1 MKFLRNTD
9 KEGDA
14 EKRTS
19 VLQKN
24 IFYSFF
30 VKGFGIL
37 VSLLLVPITI
47 KFLNAT
53 EYGIWLTLNS
63 VLLWINT
70 FDIGLGN
77 GLRNKLTEAI
87 ANDDWAR
94 ARSYV
99 STSYVVVSLLVL
111 IIFCI
116 FFIINNLINW
126 YVVLNVSPAL
136 VPNLKSIIL
145 MAFSFFC
152 ISFVLKLI
160 GNVLLALQ
168 KSAVENLL
176 IMLGQFLALILIYL
190 ISIYQKGT
198 LWDVAFI
205 YSISPVIVYAIS
217 YPFVF
222 KGQYKQIRPSIAY
235 YKAKYVK
242 DIMSLGTQFFVL
254 QIAALVIFST
264 SNLIIS
270 NMFGPDMVT
279 KYNVAFRYFN
289 VIPMLFTIV
298 LTPIWSATTEAY
310 ANREYTWILES
321 MKKVKLMLFGTTLV
335 VVLMLFLSDWVY
347 SVWVGKDIL
356 VPFSLSMA
364 IAIYIVILVASLS
377 YSSFL
382 NGLGK
387 LRVQMINILV
397 SSILFLPITFVLGN
411 IFGITGV
418 VISLTLVNLSGL
430 VLNIIQFNLVL
441 SDKAKG
447 VWSK

>member
-47 KFLNAT
+47 KFLNET

-111 IIFCI
+111 IIFCV

-126 YVVLNVSPAL
+126 YVVLNVSPTL

-222 KGQYKQIRPSIAY
+222 NGQYKQIRPSIAY
-235 YKAKYVK
+235 YKAKYVR
-242 DIMSLGTQFFVL
+242 DIMGLGTQFFVL
-254 QIAALVIFST
+254 QIASLVIFST

-335 VVLMLFLSDWVY
+335 VALMLFLSDWVY

-411 IFGITGV
+411 LFGITGV

-430 VLNIIQFNLVL
+430 VLNIIQFKLVL

-447 VWSK
+447 VWNK